1 VSAASI
7 PWASAPPRLALHSA
21 EVHVWRVNLALP
33 EPTVNRLRAALS
45 AEETM
50 RAARFR
56 FPADQARFVV
66 AHGALRAILAAC
78 LGTDAREL
86 RFATGNGEKPF
97 LEAPGAAA
105 SVRFNLSHSR
115 DLALVAVS
123 QGREVGVDLECRP
136 GVRDID
142 AIAGRYFSAAERR
155 TLEGLAA
162 NQRQD
167 AFLRGW
173 VLKEAYLKACGDGLR
188 RRLDDFDVTLDDE
201 DPPRL
206 LAVRDRP
213 GDESRW
219 SFRYLRPHPEF
230 VAVLAVEGA
239 GWRLERWEWT

>member
-1 VSAASI
+1 VSAAAL
-7 PWASAPPRLALHSA
+7 PWASPPAKLALQA
-21 EVHVWRVNLALP
+21 GEVHVWRVDLALA
-33 EPTVNRLRAALS
+33 EPTVSHLREVLS
-45 AEETM
+45 PEEAE

-56 FPADQARFVV
+56 SPADGRRFVA
-66 AHGALRAILAAC
+66 AHAALRSILARSVGA
-78 LGTDAREL
+78 DPREL
-86 RFATGNGEKPF
+86 RLTAEDGGKPF
-97 LEAPGAAA
+97 LEAPLAAGA
-105 SVRFNLSHSR
+105 VHFNLSHSR

-123 QGREVGVDLECRP
+123 RGREVGVDLEYRQI
-136 GVRDID
+136 RDVD
-142 AIAGRYFSAAERR
+142 EIAGRYFSAVERR
-155 TLEGLAA
+155 NLGGMALD
-162 NQRQD
+162 QRRE

-230 VAVLAVEGA
+230 VAALAVEGA
-239 GWRLERWEWT
+239 GWRLQQWKWA

>member
-1 VSAASI
+1 MSAASI
-7 PWASAPPRLALHSA
+7 PWASPPSPLALGA
-21 EVHVWRVNLALP
+21 DDVHVWRVDLALA
-33 EPTVNRLRAALS
+33 EATVSHLREELS
-45 AEETM
+45 HEEAE

-56 FPADQARFVV
+56 SPADGRRFVV
-66 AHGALRAILAAC
+66 AHAALRSILAGS
-78 LGTDAREL
+78 LGADPREL
-86 RFATGNGEKPF
+86 RLTAEDGGKPF
-97 LEAPGAAA
+97 LAAPAAA
-105 SVRFNLSHSR
+105 PVRFNLSHSR

-123 QGREVGVDLECRP
+123 QGREVGVDLEYRQI
-136 GVRDID
+136 RDVD
-142 AIAGRYFSAAERR
+142 EIAGRYFSAVERR
-155 TLEGLAA
+155 NLEGMALD
-162 NQRQD
+162 QRRA

-213 GDESRW
+213 GDEARW

-230 VAVLAVEGA
+230 VAALAVEGA